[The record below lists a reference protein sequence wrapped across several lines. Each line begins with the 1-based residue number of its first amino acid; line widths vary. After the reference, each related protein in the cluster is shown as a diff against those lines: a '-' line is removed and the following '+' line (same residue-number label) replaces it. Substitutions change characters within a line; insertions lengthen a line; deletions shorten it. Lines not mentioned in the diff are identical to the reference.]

1 MVAPSKAE
9 EWTIGHVADADGV
22 LRVRVEPG
30 RSMRWFSQ
38 GFFMGLGFATATFVI
53 WLVIGMIILMS
64 VSD

>member
-1 MVAPSKAE
+1 MVAPSKPE

-38 GFFMGLGFATATFVI
+38 GFFMGLGFAAATFLIWVVI
-53 WLVIGMIILMS
+53 AMLVVMS
-64 VSD
+64 VSN